1 MYIEHPFKYDG
12 VYYAKVDGELIE
24 ITREQAKVMLSFY
37 RNYKNY
43 DKKWGYRGE
52 EDNDDENSEQKKKK
66 EKEELDSC
74 KELMDDG
81 RVQILGYTKYKEMI
95 RLSGKA
101 YAVADDEQEKWIDC
115 IFEEQPYLANV
126 YPGDTRDIGII
137 FCIDEAEVEYFNL
150 GVNPI
155 FRERYSLG
163 NGKQIEKGYFITNEC
178 IGCGTCRKVCPQR
191 CVDEGTPYV
200 IRQNNCLHCGN
211 CYEKCPVKAVIRK

>member
-1 MYIEHPFKYDG
+1 MDLQICLKKLQLVG
-12 VYYAKVDGELIE
+12 VLAFATVDSEGAPQI
-24 ITREQAKVMLSFY
+24 
-37 RNYKNY
+37 RNISAIHYEPDALYFFTARGKNF
-43 DKKWGYRGE
+43 
-52 EDNDDENSEQKKKK
+52 
-66 EKEELDSC
+66 C